1 MVFKFVTAIHR
12 IAIREADVSD
22 GGLPEVH
29 RLGFVAVD
37 CWANFCG
44 RGLMPRKRTLDVVI

>member
-1 MVFKFVTAIHR
+1 MPWINEIKNRFCVRGGYSEIFEFVTAIYG

-29 RLGFVAVD
+29 RLGFVVD
-37 CWANFCG
+37 C
-44 RGLMPRKRTLDVVI
+44 